1 MRDMAKSLVIAEKPS
16 VGRDIARVLKCT
28 KKGNGSLE
36 GDKYV
41 VTWALGHLVTHADPE
56 QYDNKY
62 KEWKMD
68 DLPIVPEPFKLVPIR
83 QTTKQFNAVKSL
95 LNRGD
100 INEVIIATDAG
111 REGELVARWILV
123 KAKSKKPIKRLWIS
137 SVTDKAIK
145 EGFAKLQDGHKYDA
159 LYEAAVARA
168 EADWVVGINAT
179 RALTVKH
186 NAQLSC
192 GRVQTPTLAMIYE
205 REQQIKNFKPKTFY
219 GLQALTNKTT
229 FTWHEQGSNQAQSFD
244 KEKVDR
250 ILKSLDSVH
259 SGEIVDVKTT
269 PKKKYAPTL
278 FDLTELQKEAHK
290 RWSWSAKETLSTLQ
304 HLYEH
309 HKIVTYPRTDSKHL
323 TSDIQG
329 TFKERIKATTSGD
342 SRQVANALLR
352 HTTVQAQKGVINDA
366 KVSDH
371 HAIIPTEE
379 PVILPNLSD
388 KERKLYDMI
397 VKRFLAVFC
406 GPYVYDQTVVTLKV
420 GNELFTA
427 KGNTVRDQGWR
438 AVYNHDEDDTVSLP
452 DYQKGA
458 KLEVRA
464 VAQTSGQTKPPA
476 PFNEGTLLA
485 AMENPAQFMQGES
498 KELIQTLNETGGIG
512 TVATRADIIEKLF
525 KSFVIEKK
533 GNDLY
538 ATSKGRQLLDL
549 APEDLKSPALT
560 AEWEKELTKIA
571 QGKAK
576 KKQFMDRMISFT
588 QKSVKEIKTSDH
600 KFKHDNVTGKRC
612 PECGKLLLEVNGKRG
627 KMLICQDRECGYKK
641 KVSQLTNARCPT
653 CHKKLE
659 LRGEGDGRI
668 FTCKCG
674 YREKLSA
681 FEKRKKD
688 AGKTKVSKRD
698 VNKYMKQQN
707 KEEEPLNN
715 PFSDAL
721 KGLFNNDDK

>member
-1 MRDMAKSLVIAEKPS
+1 MAKSLVIAEKPS
-16 VGRDIARVLKCT
+16 VGRDIARVLKCS

-111 REGELVARWILV
+111 REGELVARWILA
-123 KAKSKKPIKRLWIS
+123 KAKSHKPIKRLWIS

-145 EGFAKLQDGHKYDA
+145 EGFAKLQDGRKYDA

-192 GRVQTPTLAMIYE
+192 GRVQTPTLAMIFE
-205 REQQIKNFKPKTFY
+205 REQQIKNFKPKTYY

-229 FTWHEQGSNQAQSFD
+229 FTWQEQGSNQTQSFD
-244 KEKVDR
+244 KAKIDG
-250 ILKSLDSVH
+250 ILASLDAVH
-259 SGEIVDVKTT
+259 TGQIVDVKTT

-323 TSDIQG
+323 TADIQD

-342 SRQVANALLR
+342 SRQAANALLR
-352 HTTVQAQKGVINDA
+352 HAKVQAQKGVINDA

-397 VKRFLAVFC
+397 VKRFLAVFY

-427 KGNTVRDQGWR
+427 KGNTVRDQGFR
-438 AVYNHDEDDTVSLP
+438 AVYNQDDDETTTLP
-452 DYQKGA
+452 EYQQGA
-458 KLEVRA
+458 TLDVRA
-464 VAQTSGQTKPPA
+464 VAETSGQTKPPA

-485 AMENPAQFMQGES
+485 AMENPTQFMQGES

-612 PECGKLLLEVNGKRG
+612 PDCGKLLLEVNGKRG

-681 FEKRKKD
+681 FEKRKKES
-688 AGKTKVSKRD
+688 GKTKVSKRD

-715 PFSDAL
+715 AFSDAL
-721 KGLFNNDDK
+721 KGLFNND

>member
-1 MRDMAKSLVIAEKPS
+1 MAKSLVIAEKPS

-56 QYDNKY
+56 QYDNQY

-250 ILKSLDSVH
+250 VLKSLDSLH
-259 SGEIVDVKTT
+259 SGDIVDVKTT

-323 TSDIQG
+323 TADIQG

-342 SRQVANALLR
+342 SRQAANALLR

-397 VKRFLAVFC
+397 VKRFLAVFY

-438 AVYNHDEDDTVSLP
+438 AVYNHDEDDTASLP
-452 DYQKGA
+452 DYQKGT

-688 AGKTKVSKRD
+688 SGKTKVSKRD

-715 PFSDAL
+715 AFSDAL
-721 KGLFNNDDK
+721 KGLFNNDGK

>member
-1 MRDMAKSLVIAEKPS
+1 MAKSLVIAEKPS
-16 VGRDIARVLKCT
+16 VGRDIARVLKCS

-111 REGELVARWILV
+111 REGELVARWILA
-123 KAKSKKPIKRLWIS
+123 KAKSHKPIKRLWIS

-145 EGFAKLQDGHKYDA
+145 EGFAKLQDGRKYDA

-192 GRVQTPTLAMIYE
+192 GRVQTPTLAMIFE
-205 REQQIKNFKPKTFY
+205 REQQIKNFKPKTYY

-229 FTWHEQGSNQAQSFD
+229 FTWQEQGSNQTQSFD
-244 KEKVDR
+244 KAKIDS
-250 ILKSLDSVH
+250 ILASLDAVH
-259 SGEIVDVKTT
+259 TGQIVDVKTT

-323 TSDIQG
+323 TADIQE

-342 SRQVANALLR
+342 SRQAANALLR
-352 HTTVQAQKGVINDA
+352 HAKVQVQKGVINDA

-397 VKRFLAVFC
+397 VKRFLAVFY

-427 KGNTVRDQGWR
+427 KGNTVRDQGFR
-438 AVYNHDEDDTVSLP
+438 AVYNQDDDETTTLP
-452 DYQKGA
+452 EYQQGA
-458 KLEVRA
+458 TLDVRA
-464 VAQTSGQTKPPA
+464 VAETSGQTKPPA

-485 AMENPAQFMQGES
+485 AMENPTQFMQGES

-538 ATSKGRQLLDL
+538 STSKGRQLLDL

-612 PECGKLLLEVNGKRG
+612 PDCGKLLLEVNGKRG

-681 FEKRKKD
+681 FEKRKKES
-688 AGKTKVSKRD
+688 GKTKVSKRD

-715 PFSDAL
+715 AFSDAL
-721 KGLFNNDDK
+721 KGLFNND

>member
-1 MRDMAKSLVIAEKPS
+1 MAKSLVIAEKPS
-16 VGRDIARVLKCT
+16 VGRDIARVLKCS

-111 REGELVARWILV
+111 REGELVARWILA
-123 KAKSKKPIKRLWIS
+123 KAKSHKPIKRLWIS

-145 EGFAKLQDGHKYDA
+145 EGFAKLQDGRKYDA

-192 GRVQTPTLAMIYE
+192 GRVQTPTLAMIFE
-205 REQQIKNFKPKTFY
+205 REQQIKNFKPKTYY

-229 FTWHEQGSNQAQSFD
+229 FTWQEQGSNQTQSFD
-244 KEKVDR
+244 KAKIDS
-250 ILKSLDSVH
+250 ILASLDAVH
-259 SGEIVDVKTT
+259 TGQIVDVKTT

-323 TSDIQG
+323 TADIQE

-342 SRQVANALLR
+342 SRQAANALLR
-352 HTTVQAQKGVINDA
+352 HAKVQAQKGVINDA

-397 VKRFLAVFC
+397 VKRFLAVFY

-427 KGNTVRDQGWR
+427 KGNTVRDQGFR
-438 AVYNHDEDDTVSLP
+438 AVYNQDDDETTTLP
-452 DYQKGA
+452 EYQQGA
-458 KLEVRA
+458 TLDVRA
-464 VAQTSGQTKPPA
+464 VAETSGQTKPPA

-485 AMENPAQFMQGES
+485 AMENPTQFMQGES

-612 PECGKLLLEVNGKRG
+612 PDCGKLLLEVNGKRG

-681 FEKRKKD
+681 FEKRKKES
-688 AGKTKVSKRD
+688 GKTKVSKRD

-715 PFSDAL
+715 AFSDAL
-721 KGLFNNDDK
+721 KGLFNND